1 MYVSDAVCKNTGLA
15 TWNLFVKLPCEP
27 WEKAGIPSTD
37 LWSKKAAETRSFP
50 TRLALLQLQHKL
62 FRKLLPRVL
71 LQVVRL

>member
-37 LWSKKAAETRSFP
+37 L
-50 TRLALLQLQHKL
+50 
-62 FRKLLPRVL
+62 
-71 LQVVRL
+71 